1 MSQNS
6 FSGQPLLT
14 FPDAEENDRESLL
27 TSRSD
32 GPQGGSHGWQA
43 LKSPLSIRAKA
54 LVFIDP
60 RSKQLRD
67 QVEQLATQPLPLLIE
82 GETGTGKELLA
93 RHIHRASERP
103 GLFVALSCSGL
114 SSKHAQ
120 AELFGY
126 AAGAYQGSTSSRAG
140 WFGSANHGT
149 LYLDEIGDLPLP
161 LHGEL
166 LSALQTGEVRRVGAS
181 QPSPADVR
189 LLAATSI
196 DLAQAVAA
204 GKFNEQLYGYLSD
217 GRLSLP
223 PLRERTGDILPLAEY
238 FLGIYAQR
246 LSLPLPAISDAAQQR
261 LESHNWPGNTRELE
275 NVIHFA
281 LLVSSGEVILSQHL
295 NLVGSVAPLTA
306 IRHGLEQLLHAAD
319 PEQLHSLRQL
329 LQHAG
334 QRLNQLDG

>member
-1 MSQNS
+1 MSQNT
-6 FSGQPLLT
+6 FGGQPLLT
-14 FPDAEENDRESLL
+14 FPDAE
-27 TSRSD
+27 
-32 GPQGGSHGWQA
+32 
-43 LKSPLSIRAKA
+43 KSPLSIRAKA

-60 RSKQLRD
+60 RSRQLRD
-67 QVEQLATQPLPLLIE
+67 QVELLATQPLPLLIE

-126 AAGAYQGSTSSRAG
+126 AAGAYQGSASSRAG
-140 WFGSANHGT
+140 WFGSANNGT

-161 LHGEL
+161 LQAEL
-166 LSALQTGEVRRVGAS
+166 LSALETGEVLRVGAS

-204 GKFNEQLYGYLSD
+204 GKFNERLYGYLSD
-217 GRLSLP
+217 GRLDLP
-223 PLRERTGDILPLAEY
+223 PLRERTCDILPMAEY
-238 FLGIYAQR
+238 LLGIYAQR
-246 LSLPLPAISDAAQQR
+246 LSLPLPAITDAAQQR
-261 LESHNWPGNTRELE
+261 LEAHNWPGNTRELE

-281 LLVSSGEVILSQHL
+281 LLVSSGDEILSQHL

-306 IRHGLEQLLHAAD
+306 VQTAIEAILNDAQ
-319 PEQLHSLRQL
+319 PEQLRALQQL
-329 LQHAG
+329 LNGSQE
-334 QRLNQLDG
+334 RLHTLINVADTPG

>member
-1 MSQNS
+1 MSQNT
-6 FSGQPLLT
+6 FGGQPLLT
-14 FPDAEENDRESLL
+14 FPDAE
-27 TSRSD
+27 
-32 GPQGGSHGWQA
+32 
-43 LKSPLSIRAKA
+43 KSPLSIRAKA

-60 RSKQLRD
+60 RSRQLRD
-67 QVEQLATQPLPLLIE
+67 QVELLATQPLPLLIE

-126 AAGAYQGSTSSRAG
+126 AAGAYQGSASSRAG
-140 WFGSANHGT
+140 WFGSANNGT

-161 LHGEL
+161 LQAEL
-166 LSALQTGEVRRVGAS
+166 LSALETGEVLRVGAS

-204 GKFNEQLYGYLSD
+204 GKFNERLYGYLSD
-217 GRLSLP
+217 GRLDLP
-223 PLRERTGDILPLAEY
+223 PLRERTGDILPMAEY

-261 LESHNWPGNTRELE
+261 LEAHNWPGNTRELE

-281 LLVSSGEVILSQHL
+281 LLVSSGDEILSQHL

-306 IRHGLEQLLHAAD
+306 VQTAIEAILNDAQ
-319 PEQLHSLRQL
+319 PEQLRALQKL
-329 LQHAG
+329 LNGSQE
-334 QRLNQLDG
+334 RLHTLINGADTPG

>member
-1 MSQNS
+1 MSQNN
-6 FSGQPLLT
+6 FGGQPLLT
-14 FPDAEENDRESLL
+14 FPDAE
-27 TSRSD
+27 
-32 GPQGGSHGWQA
+32 
-43 LKSPLSIRAKA
+43 KSPLSIRAKA

-60 RSKQLRD
+60 RSRQLRD
-67 QVEQLATQPLPLLIE
+67 QVELLATQPLPLLIE

-126 AAGAYQGSTSSRAG
+126 AAGAYQGSASSRAG
-140 WFGSANHGT
+140 WFGSANNGT

-161 LHGEL
+161 LQAEL
-166 LSALQTGEVRRVGAS
+166 LSALETGEVLRVGAS

-204 GKFNEQLYGYLSD
+204 GKFNERLYGYLSD
-217 GRLSLP
+217 GRLDLP
-223 PLRERTGDILPLAEY
+223 PLRERTGDILPMAEY

-261 LESHNWPGNTRELE
+261 LEAHNWPGNTRELE

-281 LLVSSGEVILSQHL
+281 LLVSSGDEILSQHL

-306 IRHGLEQLLHAAD
+306 VKTAIEAILNDAQ
-319 PEQLHSLRQL
+319 PEQLRALQQL
-329 LQHAG
+329 LNGSQE
-334 QRLNQLDG
+334 RLHTLINVADTPG

>member
-1 MSQNS
+1 MSQNN
-6 FSGQPLLT
+6 FSSQPLLT
-14 FPDAEENDRESLL
+14 FPDAE
-27 TSRSD
+27 
-32 GPQGGSHGWQA
+32 
-43 LKSPLSIRAKA
+43 KSPLSIRAKA

-126 AAGAYQGSTSSRAG
+126 AAGAHQGTASSRAG
-140 WFGSANHGT
+140 WFGSANNGT

-161 LHGEL
+161 LQGEL
-166 LSALQTGEVRRVGAS
+166 LSALETGEALRVGAS

-196 DLAQAVAA
+196 DLAQAVTA
-204 GKFNEQLYGYLSD
+204 GKFNERLYGYLSD
-217 GRLSLP
+217 GRLNLP
-223 PLRERTGDILPLAEY
+223 PLRERIGDILPLAEY

-246 LSLPLPAISDAAQQR
+246 LSLPLPAISESAQQR
-261 LESHNWPGNTRELE
+261 LEAHSWPGNTRELE

-281 LLVSSGEVILSQHL
+281 LLVSSGDEILSQHL
-295 NLVGSVAPLTA
+295 NLAGSVAPLTA
-306 IRHGLEQLLHAAD
+306 IQHGLAQLFDAAD
-319 PEQLHSLRQL
+319 PQQLNHLREL
-329 LQHAG
+329 LQHAE
-334 QRLNQLDG
+334 QRLQQIAG

>member
-1 MSQNS
+1 MSQIVNS
-6 FSGQPLLT
+6 PPLLT
-14 FPDAEENDRESLL
+14 FPDAE
-27 TSRSD
+27 
-32 GPQGGSHGWQA
+32 
-43 LKSPLSIRAKA
+43 KSPLSIRAKA

-67 QVEQLATQPLPLLIE
+67 RVDQLAAQPLALLIE

-114 SSKHAQ
+114 SNKHAQ

-126 AAGAYQGSTSSRAG
+126 VAGAYQGSPSSRAG

-161 LHGEL
+161 LQSEL
-166 LSALQTGEVRRVGAS
+166 LSALETGEVLRVGAS
-181 QPSPADVR
+181 QTSSADVR

-196 DLAQAVAA
+196 DLSQAVEA
-204 GKFNEQLYGYLSD
+204 GKFNERLYGYLSD
-217 GRLSLP
+217 GRLNLP
-223 PLRERTGDILPLAEY
+223 PLRERIGDILPLAEY
-238 FLGIYAQR
+238 FLGIYAHR
-246 LSLPLPAISDAAQQR
+246 LGLPLPTISDAAQQR
-261 LESHNWPGNTRELE
+261 LEAHNWPGNTRELE

-281 LLVSSGEVILSQHL
+281 LLVSSGDEILSQHL

-306 IRHGLEQLLHAAD
+306 VQTAIEAILNDAQ
-319 PEQLHSLRQL
+319 PEQLCELQQL
-329 LQHAG
+329 LKVSQE
-334 QRLNQLDG
+334 RLHTLINVADTIG

>member
-1 MSQNS
+1 MSQNT
-6 FSGQPLLT
+6 FGGQPLLT
-14 FPDAEENDRESLL
+14 FPDAE
-27 TSRSD
+27 
-32 GPQGGSHGWQA
+32 
-43 LKSPLSIRAKA
+43 KSPLSIRAKA

-60 RSKQLRD
+60 RSRQLRD
-67 QVEQLATQPLPLLIE
+67 QVELLATQPLPLLIE

-126 AAGAYQGSTSSRAG
+126 AAGAYQGSASSRAG
-140 WFGSANHGT
+140 WFGSANNGT

-161 LHGEL
+161 LQAEL
-166 LSALQTGEVRRVGAS
+166 LSALETGEVLRVGAS

-204 GKFNEQLYGYLSD
+204 GKFNERLYGYLSD
-217 GRLSLP
+217 GRLDLP
-223 PLRERTGDILPLAEY
+223 PLRERTGDILPMAEY

-261 LESHNWPGNTRELE
+261 LEAHNWPGNTRELE

-281 LLVSSGEVILSQHL
+281 LLVSSGDEILSQHL

-306 IRHGLEQLLHAAD
+306 VKTAIEAILNDAQ
-319 PEQLHSLRQL
+319 PEQLRALQQL
-329 LQHAG
+329 LNGSQE
-334 QRLNQLDG
+334 RLHTLINGADTPG

>member
-1 MSQNS
+1 MSQNN
-6 FSGQPLLT
+6 FGGQPLLT
-14 FPDAEENDRESLL
+14 FPDAE
-27 TSRSD
+27 
-32 GPQGGSHGWQA
+32 
-43 LKSPLSIRAKA
+43 KSPLSIRAKA

-60 RSKQLRD
+60 RSRQLRD
-67 QVEQLATQPLPLLIE
+67 QVELLATQPLPLLIE

-126 AAGAYQGSTSSRAG
+126 AAGAYQGSASSRAG

-161 LHGEL
+161 LQAEL
-166 LSALQTGEVRRVGAS
+166 LSALETGEALRVGAS

-204 GKFNEQLYGYLSD
+204 GKFNERLYGYLSD
-217 GRLSLP
+217 GRLDLP
-223 PLRERTGDILPLAEY
+223 PLRERTGDILPMAEY

-246 LSLPLPAISDAAQQR
+246 LSLPLPVISDAAQQR
-261 LESHNWPGNTRELE
+261 LEAHNWPGNTRELE

-281 LLVSSGEVILSQHL
+281 LLVSSGDEILSQHL

-306 IRHGLEQLLHAAD
+306 VQTSIEAILNDAQ
-319 PEQLHSLRQL
+319 PEQLRGLQQL
-329 LQHAG
+329 LNGSQE
-334 QRLNQLDG
+334 RLHTLINVADTPG

>member
-1 MSQNS
+1 MSQNN
-6 FSGQPLLT
+6 FGGQPLLT
-14 FPDAEENDRESLL
+14 FPDAE
-27 TSRSD
+27 
-32 GPQGGSHGWQA
+32 
-43 LKSPLSIRAKA
+43 KSPLSIRAKA

-60 RSKQLRD
+60 RSRQLRD
-67 QVEQLATQPLPLLIE
+67 QVELLATQPLPLLIE

-114 SSKHAQ
+114 SSQHAQ

-126 AAGAYQGSTSSRAG
+126 AAGAYQGSASSRAG
-140 WFGSANHGT
+140 WFGSANNGT

-161 LHGEL
+161 LQAEL
-166 LSALQTGEVRRVGAS
+166 LSALETGEVLRVGAS

-204 GKFNEQLYGYLSD
+204 GKFNERLYGYLSD
-217 GRLSLP
+217 GRLDLP
-223 PLRERTGDILPLAEY
+223 PLRERIGDILPMAEY

-246 LSLPLPAISDAAQQR
+246 LSLPLPVISEAAQQR
-261 LESHNWPGNTRELE
+261 LEAHNWPGNTRELE

-281 LLVSSGEVILSQHL
+281 LLVSSGDEILSQHL

-306 IRHGLEQLLHAAD
+306 VQTAIEAILNDAQ
-319 PEQLHSLRQL
+319 PEQLRALQQL
-329 LQHAG
+329 LNGSQE
-334 QRLNQLDG
+334 RLHTLINVADTPG

>member
-1 MSQNS
+1 MSQNT
-6 FSGQPLLT
+6 FAGQPLLT
-14 FPDAEENDRESLL
+14 FPDAE
-27 TSRSD
+27 
-32 GPQGGSHGWQA
+32 
-43 LKSPLSIRAKA
+43 KSPLSIRAKA

-60 RSKQLRD
+60 RSRQLRD
-67 QVEQLATQPLPLLIE
+67 QVELLATQPLPLLIE

-103 GLFVALSCSGL
+103 GLFVALSCSDL

-126 AAGAYQGSTSSRAG
+126 AAGAYQGSASSRAG
-140 WFGSANHGT
+140 WFGSANNGT

-161 LHGEL
+161 LQAEL
-166 LSALQTGEVRRVGAS
+166 LSALETGEVLRVGAS

-204 GKFNEQLYGYLSD
+204 GKFNERLYGYLSD
-217 GRLSLP
+217 GRLDLP
-223 PLRERTGDILPLAEY
+223 PLRERTGDILPMAEY

-246 LSLPLPAISDAAQQR
+246 LSLPLPVISDAAQQR
-261 LESHNWPGNTRELE
+261 LEAHSWPGNTRELE

-281 LLVSSGEVILSQHL
+281 LLVSSGDEILSQHL
-295 NLVGSVAPLTA
+295 NLVGSVTPLKA
-306 IRHGLEQLLHAAD
+306 IQNSLEQLLNDAQ
-319 PEQLHSLRQL
+319 PEQLQTLQQL
-329 LQHAG
+329 LEHSSARL
-334 QRLNQLDG
+334 QRLK

>member
-1 MSQNS
+1 MSQNT
-6 FSGQPLLT
+6 FSSQPLLT
-14 FPDAEENDRESLL
+14 FPDTE
-27 TSRSD
+27 RS
-32 GPQGGSHGWQA
+32 P
-43 LKSPLSIRAKA
+43 PSIRAKA

-60 RSKQLRD
+60 CSRQLRD

-93 RHIHRASERP
+93 RHIHRASERS

-114 SSKHAQ
+114 SSQHAQ

-126 AAGAYQGSTSSRAG
+126 AAGAYQGSASSRAG

-161 LHGEL
+161 LQAEL
-166 LSALQTGEVRRVGAS
+166 LNALETSEVLRVGAN
-181 QPSPADVR
+181 QPSPVEVR

-196 DLAQAVAA
+196 DLSQAVAA
-204 GKFNEQLYGYLSD
+204 GKFNERLYGYLSD
-217 GRLSLP
+217 GSLNLP

-246 LSLPLPAISDAAQQR
+246 LSLPLPVISEAAQQR
-261 LESHNWPGNTRELE
+261 LEAHSWPGNTRELE

-281 LLVSSGEVILSQHL
+281 LLVSSGEEILSQHL
-295 NLVGSVAPLTA
+295 NLAGSVAPLTA
-306 IRHGLEQLLHAAD
+306 LENALEQLLDAAD
-319 PEQLHSLRQL
+319 PEQLNSLRRLLQNAEQRLRQL
-329 LQHAG
+329 G
-334 QRLNQLDG
+334 G

>member
-1 MSQNS
+1 MSQNT
-6 FSGQPLLT
+6 FGGQPLLT
-14 FPDAEENDRESLL
+14 FPDAE
-27 TSRSD
+27 
-32 GPQGGSHGWQA
+32 
-43 LKSPLSIRAKA
+43 KSPLSIRAKA

-60 RSKQLRD
+60 RSRQLRD
-67 QVEQLATQPLPLLIE
+67 QVELLATQPLPLLIE

-126 AAGAYQGSTSSRAG
+126 AAGAYQGSASSRAG
-140 WFGSANHGT
+140 WFGSANNGT

-161 LHGEL
+161 LQAEL
-166 LSALQTGEVRRVGAS
+166 LSALETGEVLRVGAS

-204 GKFNEQLYGYLSD
+204 GKFNERLYGYLSD
-217 GRLSLP
+217 GRLDLP
-223 PLRERTGDILPLAEY
+223 PLRERTGDILPMAEY

-261 LESHNWPGNTRELE
+261 LEAHNWPGNTRELE

-281 LLVSSGEVILSQHL
+281 LLVSSGDEILSQHL

-306 IRHGLEQLLHAAD
+306 VKTAIEAILNDAQ
-319 PEQLHSLRQL
+319 PEQLRALQQL
-329 LQHAG
+329 LNGSQE
-334 QRLNQLDG
+334 RLHTLINAADTPG

>member
-1 MSQNS
+1 MSQNN
-6 FSGQPLLT
+6 FGGQPLLT
-14 FPDAEENDRESLL
+14 FPDAE
-27 TSRSD
+27 
-32 GPQGGSHGWQA
+32 
-43 LKSPLSIRAKA
+43 KSPLSIRAKA

-60 RSKQLRD
+60 RSRQLRD
-67 QVEQLATQPLPLLIE
+67 QVELLATQPLPLLIE

-126 AAGAYQGSTSSRAG
+126 AAGAYQGSASSRAG
-140 WFGSANHGT
+140 WFGSANNGT

-161 LHGEL
+161 LQAEL
-166 LSALQTGEVRRVGAS
+166 LSALETGEVLRVGAS

-204 GKFNEQLYGYLSD
+204 GKFNERLYGYLSD
-217 GRLSLP
+217 GRLDLP
-223 PLRERTGDILPLAEY
+223 PLRERTGDILPMAEY

-261 LESHNWPGNTRELE
+261 LEAHNWPGNTRELE

-281 LLVSSGEVILSQHL
+281 LLVSSGDEILSQHL
-295 NLVGSVAPLTA
+295 NLVGSVVPLTA
-306 IRHGLEQLLHAAD
+306 VQTAIEAILNDAQ
-319 PEQLHSLRQL
+319 PEQLRALQQL
-329 LQHAG
+329 LNGSQE
-334 QRLNQLDG
+334 RLHTLINAADTPG

>member
-1 MSQNS
+1 MSQNT
-6 FSGQPLLT
+6 FGGQPLLT
-14 FPDAEENDRESLL
+14 FPDAE
-27 TSRSD
+27 
-32 GPQGGSHGWQA
+32 
-43 LKSPLSIRAKA
+43 KSPLSIRAKA

-60 RSKQLRD
+60 RSRQLRD
-67 QVEQLATQPLPLLIE
+67 QVELLATQPLPLLIE

-126 AAGAYQGSTSSRAG
+126 AAGAYQGSASSRAG
-140 WFGSANHGT
+140 WFGSANNGT

-161 LHGEL
+161 LQAEL
-166 LSALQTGEVRRVGAS
+166 LSALETGEVLRVGAS

-204 GKFNEQLYGYLSD
+204 GKFNERLYGYLSD
-217 GRLSLP
+217 GRLDLP
-223 PLRERTGDILPLAEY
+223 PLRERTGDILPMAEY

-246 LSLPLPAISDAAQQR
+246 LSMPLPAISDAAQQR
-261 LESHNWPGNTRELE
+261 LEAHNWPGNTRELE

-281 LLVSSGEVILSQHL
+281 LLVSSGDEILSQHL

-306 IRHGLEQLLHAAD
+306 VQTAIEAILNDAQ
-319 PEQLHSLRQL
+319 PEQLRALQQL
-329 LQHAG
+329 LNSSQE
-334 QRLNQLDG
+334 RLHTLINAADTPG

>member
-1 MSQNS
+1 MSQNN
-6 FSGQPLLT
+6 FGGQPLLT
-14 FPDAEENDRESLL
+14 FPDAE
-27 TSRSD
+27 
-32 GPQGGSHGWQA
+32 
-43 LKSPLSIRAKA
+43 KSPLSIRAKA

-60 RSKQLRD
+60 RSRQLRD
-67 QVEQLATQPLPLLIE
+67 QVELLATQPLPLLIE

-126 AAGAYQGSTSSRAG
+126 AAGAYQGSASSRAG
-140 WFGSANHGT
+140 WFGSANNGT

-161 LHGEL
+161 LQAEL
-166 LSALQTGEVRRVGAS
+166 LSALETGEVLRVGAS

-204 GKFNEQLYGYLSD
+204 GKFNERLYGYLSD
-217 GRLSLP
+217 GRLDLP
-223 PLRERTGDILPLAEY
+223 PLRERTGDILPMAEY

-246 LSLPLPAISDAAQQR
+246 LSLPLPVISDAAQQR
-261 LESHNWPGNTRELE
+261 LEAHNWPGNTRELE

-281 LLVSSGEVILSQHL
+281 LLVSSGDEILSQHL

-306 IRHGLEQLLHAAD
+306 VQTAIEAILNDAQ
-319 PEQLHSLRQL
+319 PEQLRALQKL
-329 LQHAG
+329 LNGSQE
-334 QRLNQLDG
+334 RLHTLINAADTPG

>member
-1 MSQNS
+1 MSQNT
-6 FSGQPLLT
+6 FGGQPLLT
-14 FPDAEENDRESLL
+14 FPDAE
-27 TSRSD
+27 
-32 GPQGGSHGWQA
+32 
-43 LKSPLSIRAKA
+43 KSPLSIRAKA

-60 RSKQLRD
+60 RSRQLRD
-67 QVEQLATQPLPLLIE
+67 QVELLATQPLPLLIE

-126 AAGAYQGSTSSRAG
+126 AAGAYQGSASSRAG
-140 WFGSANHGT
+140 WFGSANNGT

-161 LHGEL
+161 LQAEL
-166 LSALQTGEVRRVGAS
+166 LSALETGEVLRVGAS

-204 GKFNEQLYGYLSD
+204 GKFNERLYGYLSD
-217 GRLSLP
+217 GRLDLP
-223 PLRERTGDILPLAEY
+223 PLRERIGDILPMAEY

-246 LSLPLPAISDAAQQR
+246 LSLPLPVISDAAQLR
-261 LESHNWPGNTRELE
+261 LEAHSWPGNTRELE

-281 LLVSSGEVILSQHL
+281 LLVSSGDEILSQHL

-306 IRHGLEQLLHAAD
+306 VQTAIEAILNDGQ
-319 PEQLHSLRQL
+319 PEQLRALQQL
-329 LQHAG
+329 LNGSQE
-334 QRLNQLDG
+334 RLHNLINVADTPG

>member
-1 MSQNS
+1 MSQNT
-6 FSGQPLLT
+6 FGGQPLLT
-14 FPDAEENDRESLL
+14 FPDAE
-27 TSRSD
+27 
-32 GPQGGSHGWQA
+32 
-43 LKSPLSIRAKA
+43 KSPLSIRAKA

-60 RSKQLRD
+60 RSRQLRD
-67 QVEQLATQPLPLLIE
+67 QVELLATQPLPLLIE

-126 AAGAYQGSTSSRAG
+126 AAGAYQGSASSRAG
-140 WFGSANHGT
+140 WFGSANNGT

-161 LHGEL
+161 LQAEL
-166 LSALQTGEVRRVGAS
+166 LSALETGEVLRVGAS

-204 GKFNEQLYGYLSD
+204 GKFNERLYGYLSD
-217 GRLSLP
+217 GRLDLP
-223 PLRERTGDILPLAEY
+223 PLRERTGDILPMAEY

-261 LESHNWPGNTRELE
+261 LEAHNWPGNTRELE

-281 LLVSSGEVILSQHL
+281 LLVSSGDEILSQHL

-306 IRHGLEQLLHAAD
+306 VQTAIEAILNDAQ
-319 PEQLHSLRQL
+319 PEQLRTLQQL
-329 LQHAG
+329 LNGSQE
-334 QRLNQLDG
+334 RLHTLINVADTPG

>member
-14 FPDAEENDRESLL
+14 FPDAE
-27 TSRSD
+27 
-32 GPQGGSHGWQA
+32 
-43 LKSPLSIRAKA
+43 KSPLSIRAKA

-60 RSKQLRD
+60 RSRQLRD
-67 QVEQLATQPLPLLIE
+67 QVELLATQPLPLLIE

-126 AAGAYQGSTSSRAG
+126 AAGAYQGSASSRAG

-161 LHGEL
+161 LQAEL
-166 LSALQTGEVRRVGAS
+166 LSALETGEALRVGAS

-204 GKFNEQLYGYLSD
+204 GKFNERLYGYLSD
-217 GRLSLP
+217 GRLDLP
-223 PLRERTGDILPLAEY
+223 PLRERTGDILPMAEY

-246 LSLPLPAISDAAQQR
+246 LSLPLPVISDAAQQR
-261 LESHNWPGNTRELE
+261 LEAHNWPGNTRELE

-281 LLVSSGEVILSQHL
+281 LLVSSGDEILSQHL

-306 IRHGLEQLLHAAD
+306 VQTSIEAILNDAQ
-319 PEQLHSLRQL
+319 PEQLRWLQQL
-329 LQHAG
+329 LNGSQE
-334 QRLNQLDG
+334 RLHTLINVADTPG

>member
-1 MSQNS
+1 MSQNN
-6 FSGQPLLT
+6 FSSLPLLT
-14 FPDAEENDRESLL
+14 FPDAE
-27 TSRSD
+27 
-32 GPQGGSHGWQA
+32 
-43 LKSPLSIRAKA
+43 KSPLSIRAKA

-60 RSKQLRD
+60 RSRQLRD

-114 SSKHAQ
+114 SSQHAQ

-126 AAGAYQGSTSSRAG
+126 AAGAFQGSASSRAG
-140 WFGSANHGT
+140 WFGSANSGT

-161 LHGEL
+161 LQAEL
-166 LSALQTGEVRRVGAS
+166 LSALETGEVLRVGAS
-181 QPSPADVR
+181 QSSPADVR

-204 GKFNEQLYGYLSD
+204 GKFNERLYGYLSD
-217 GRLSLP
+217 GRLNLP
-223 PLRERTGDILPLAEY
+223 PLRERIGDILPLAEY

-246 LSLPLPAISDAAQQR
+246 LSLPLPVISDAAQQR
-261 LESHNWPGNTRELE
+261 LQAHSWPGNTRELE

-281 LLVSSGEVILSQHL
+281 LLVCSGDEVLSQHL
-295 NLVGSVAPLTA
+295 NLSGTVAPLTA
-306 IRHGLEQLLHAAD
+306 LQQSLEQLFNDAQ
-319 PEQLHSLRQL
+319 PEQLETLQQL
-329 LQHAG
+329 LEHSG
-334 QRLNQLDG
+334 ERLQALLKR

>member
-1 MSQNS
+1 MSQNN
-6 FSGQPLLT
+6 FGGQPLLT
-14 FPDAEENDRESLL
+14 FPDAE
-27 TSRSD
+27 
-32 GPQGGSHGWQA
+32 
-43 LKSPLSIRAKA
+43 KSPLSIRAKA

-60 RSKQLRD
+60 RSRQLRD
-67 QVEQLATQPLPLLIE
+67 QVELLATQPLPLLIE

-126 AAGAYQGSTSSRAG
+126 AAGAYQGSASSRAG
-140 WFGSANHGT
+140 WFGSANNGT

-161 LHGEL
+161 LQAEL
-166 LSALQTGEVRRVGAS
+166 LSALETGEVLRVGAS

-196 DLAQAVAA
+196 DLAQAMAA
-204 GKFNEQLYGYLSD
+204 GKFNERLYGYLSD
-217 GRLSLP
+217 GRLDLP
-223 PLRERTGDILPLAEY
+223 PLRERTGDILPMAEY

-261 LESHNWPGNTRELE
+261 LEAHNWPGNTRELE

-281 LLVSSGEVILSQHL
+281 LLVSSGDEILSQHL

-306 IRHGLEQLLHAAD
+306 VKTAIEAILNDAQ
-319 PEQLHSLRQL
+319 PEQLRALQQL
-329 LQHAG
+329 LNGSQE
-334 QRLNQLDG
+334 RLHTLINVADTPG